1 MTIANYYNLV
11 VKDMR
16 MQGREK
22 SIGR

>member
-22 SIGR
+22 RIGR